1 MLQRVKRRIAMEK
14 VKEKT
19 RRSWSAD
26 DKIGMIRK
34 HLQKVK
40 LVDTCDEND
49 IHPTMFSTWLKQ
61 VLEAGREA
69 LAGSNKK
76 ELRVK
81 DHLISKHKAE
91 IERKNQIIAE
101 LTGEVL
107 DLKKEL
113 GDI

>member
-1 MLQRVKRRIAMEK
+1 MEK
-14 VKEKT
+14 IKERT

-26 DKIGMIRK
+26 DKIGIIRK
-34 HLQKVK
+34 HLLKVK

-76 ELRVK
+76 ELRATER
-81 DHLISKHKAE
+81 LLSKHKEE

-101 LTGEVL
+101 LTGEIL

>member
-1 MLQRVKRRIAMEK
+1 MEK
-14 VKEKT
+14 AKEKT
-19 RRSWSAD
+19 RRFWSAD
-26 DKIGMIRK
+26 EKIGIIRE
-34 HLQKVK
+34 HLHKVK
-40 LVDTCDEND
+40 LVDTCDEKN

-69 LAGSNKK
+69 LAGTNKK
-76 ELRVK
+76 EMRATDRL
-81 DHLISKHKAE
+81 LSKHKEE

-101 LTGEVL
+101 LTGEIL

>member
-1 MLQRVKRRIAMEK
+1 MEK
-14 VKEKT
+14 VKERI

-26 DKIGMIRK
+26 DKIGIIRK
-34 HLQKVK
+34 HLLKVK
-40 LVDTCDEND
+40 LVDTCDENG
-49 IHPTMFSTWLKQ
+49 IHPTMFSTWLKT

-69 LAGSNKK
+69 LAGTSKK
-76 ELRVK
+76 EVRAK
-81 DHLISKHKAE
+81 DYLISKHQKE

-101 LTGEVL
+101 LTGEIL